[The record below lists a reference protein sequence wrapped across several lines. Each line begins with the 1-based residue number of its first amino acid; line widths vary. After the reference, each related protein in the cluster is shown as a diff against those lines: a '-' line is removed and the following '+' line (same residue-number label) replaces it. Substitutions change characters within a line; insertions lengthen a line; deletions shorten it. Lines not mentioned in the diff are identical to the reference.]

1 MIISC
6 QRVLLVK
13 ASTLDRVIALRYQG
27 RIYPLKNLYISTKY
41 VAKLFRFNILM
52 KLIFQS
58 FDITVIYI
66 LTGPADQFHI

>member
-13 ASTLDRVIALRYQG
+13 ASTLDRVIALRYHG

-58 FDITVIYI
+58 FDTVVIYI
-66 LTGPADQFHI
+66 LTGPADQFQT